1 MSNIKII
8 LTTIAVVLG
17 VVVAMAAIGMVITAV
32 QYLFWLGLF
41 CVAAFAAVKLFG
53 KSDSDSSR
61 LEGKDSLKELK
72 STDRTL
78 EEYKRKYLSK

>member
-1 MSNIKII
+1 MSNVKII
-8 LTTIAVVLG
+8 LTTVAVVLG
-17 VVVAMAAIGMVITAV
+17 LVVALAAIGMVITAI

-53 KSDSDSSR
+53 KSDSSR
-61 LEGKDSLKELK
+61 LEGQDSLKELK